1 MQQASVCVALA
12 LAWIAAVPSH
22 AHSIACPHIEVVYE
36 PTVTQINSSMAPD
49 NKYGLEDGIVVRRK
63 DGCFSMISA
72 EMYSDPKGV
81 NMRLGIWRSTD
92 ALMP

>member
-1 MQQASVCVALA
+1 M
-12 LAWIAAVPSH
+12 
-22 AHSIACPHIEVVYE
+22 VYE
-36 PTVTQINSSMAPD
+36 PTVTQIYSSMAPD